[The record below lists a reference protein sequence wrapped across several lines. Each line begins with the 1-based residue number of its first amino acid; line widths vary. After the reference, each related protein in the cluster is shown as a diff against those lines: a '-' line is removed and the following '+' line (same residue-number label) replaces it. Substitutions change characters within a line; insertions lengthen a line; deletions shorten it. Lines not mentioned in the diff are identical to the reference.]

1 VCAECGNEIEGKAH
15 KFDLRDKIRKEMVL
29 SEEEVEL
36 LRKERDK
43 LWKKLCQKS
52 RYIDNIIKEHCK
64 RIRKQLKKQLHSITP
79 KEYKNFLTR
88 YNADREYIDG
98 AIDGFEECKRIV
110 INVIDSTFSK
120 ENE

>member
-1 VCAECGNEIEGKAH
+1 MLLKRLRKMTEKPL
-15 KFDLRDKIRKEMVL
+15 DLGDRIRKEMVL
-29 SEEEVEL
+29 SAEEEAEL
-36 LRKERDK
+36 LRKERDI

-52 RYIDNIIKEHCK
+52 KFIDNIIKEHCK

-79 KEYKNFLTR
+79 KEYKNFLKR

-98 AIDGFEECKRIV
+98 AIDGFEECRRIV
-110 INVIDSTFSK
+110 IKVIDSTFSK

>member
-1 VCAECGNEIEGKAH
+1 MTEKPQLL
-15 KFDLRDKIRKEMVL
+15 DLGDRIRKEMVL
-29 SEEEVEL
+29 SAEEEAKL
-36 LRKERDK
+36 LRKERDI

-52 RYIDNIIKEHCK
+52 RFIDNIIKEHCK

-79 KEYKNFLTR
+79 KEYKNFLKR
-88 YNADREYIDG
+88 YNADKEYIDG